1 MNLQHNG
8 QPPLFRLGTV
18 LLTPGALL
26 ALVEAQQS
34 ALDLLARHAYGDWG
48 ELPIEDR
55 QANERALQEGGRLF
69 SGYTLTTGCRLWII
83 TEFDRSVT
91 TLLLPMEY

>member
-1 MNLQHNG
+1 MNIQRKG
-8 QPPLFRLGTV
+8 QQPLFRLGTV
-18 LLTPGALL
+18 LLTPGAIL

-34 ALDLLARHAYGDWG
+34 ALDLLERHACGDWG
-48 ELPIEDR
+48 EMPLEDR
-55 QANERALQEGGRLF
+55 QANERALQKGGRLF
-69 SGYTLTTGCRLWII
+69 SGYTLTTGRRLWII